1 MQAMLQSRLDYYFTS
16 DFSKRINICKV
27 WFTVMVLFIH
37 SYTRTVSMNSGAI
50 VLQVPGWLDTLK
62 YVITE
67 GISRCAVP
75 GFFIISAIF
84 LYRKE
89 YSWWGNI
96 KKKFHTLLIPYFIMN
111 TFWVVFYFV
120 CQQIPAV
127 SDYFSNAENVVAD
140 WNVMGW
146 LRGYGVTTGSP
157 LLYPLWFLKY
167 LFIMNALSKVYLV
180 VIKKFPVISGILLL
194 VAWFWFDN
202 YSVVQ
207 AAVFWGFGCLLAVKQ
222 PNFEKLLQ
230 KKWLIAAGYVVLLV
244 ADAAT
249 RYVVPREIVNKVCIL
264 WGIVFWFVCMTE
276 FKSEKFR
283 SILMKLS
290 VHAFGIYLFHEMN
303 LFILKK
309 LLAKLLPQTPVMQLV
324 QYLGI
329 PAAIFVY
336 CLVLSVVMKRYLPKV
351 YGLLTG
357 NRSK

>member
-1 MQAMLQSRLDYYFTS
+1 MAMLQSKTDYYFTS
-16 DFSKRINICKV
+16 DFSKRVNICKV

-37 SYTRTVSMNSGAI
+37 SYTRAVSMSSGTI
-50 VLQVPGWLDTLK
+50 VLQIPRWLDTLK
-62 YVITE
+62 YVISE
-67 GISRCAVP
+67 SISKCAVP
-75 GFFIISAIF
+75 GFFAISAVL

-89 YSWWGNI
+89 FSWWENI
-96 KKKFHTLLIPYFIMN
+96 KKKCRSLLIPYLIMN
-111 TFWVVFYFV
+111 TFWVGFYFV

-127 SDYFSNAENVVAD
+127 SDYFSNPENLVGS
-140 WNVMGW
+140 WNFSGW
-146 LRGYGVTTGSP
+146 LRGYGVTVISP

-167 LFIMNALSKVYLV
+167 LFLMNVLSKVYLA
-180 VIKKFPVISGILLL
+180 VIKRLPVLSGAVLLA
-194 VAWFWFDN
+194 AWLYLHN
-202 YSVVQ
+202 YSEVQ
-207 AAVFWGFGCLLAVKQ
+207 AAIFWGFGCLLAVKQ
-222 PNFEKLLQ
+222 PNFEKLFQ
-230 KKWLIAAGYVVLLV
+230 WKWVIAAGYVALV
-244 ADAAT
+244 AVDALT
-249 RYVVPREIVNKVCIL
+249 RHIVPREIVNKVCIL

-276 FKSEKFR
+276 FKSEKFS

-351 YGLLTG
+351 YGLVTG